1 MPAEGKVYR
10 LRYRLLEQRESK
22 VRKPLLTIK
31 KGEDAQA
38 GSTKG
43 RGCASR
49 LDQRERMRKQA
60 RPKGEDFIAC
70 SHRARVRVLML
81 THSYE

>member
-1 MPAEGKVYR
+1 M
-10 LRYRLLEQRESK
+10 
-22 VRKPLLTIK
+22 RKQARP

-60 RPKGEDFIAC
+60 RPKGEEIVIQASFYNA
-70 SHRARVRVLML
+70 SRAQEGRMERREGGKTYL
-81 THSYE
+81 